1 MGDPR
6 RLLNELGDGEE
17 LERELL
23 ASIQRVDP
31 PGHAKAEA
39 WARLSAQIGAVA
51 LVSTV
56 HSSAAA
62 SAASSHAAT
71 SGVAVEGAKAAAG
84 TGLKSALAPAVLK
97 VVSAKL
103 VVGLAI
109 AGSVVGA
116 SAIWVH
122 ERAQRA
128 APAPSTQAATVVAPE
143 ADTNSAL
150 SAEPSSDES
159 ADNTSASE
167 RPPASTDTS
176 ARPSSEQ
183 RRRDQLSAESSLL
196 TQARAELRR
205 GDVRGAQQLLR
216 RLRVE
221 FPNGVLGQE
230 REVLAIEVL
239 AASGNAA
246 AAKRRAEKFIAA
258 HPESPHS
265 AQLSRFTD
273 TP

>member
-1 MGDPR
+1 
-6 RLLNELGDGEE
+6 LLNELGDGEE
-17 LERELL
+17 LERDLL

-62 SAASSHAAT
+62 SAASSNAAA
-71 SGVAVEGAKAAAG
+71 SGAAVQGAKAAAG
-84 TGLKSALAPAVLK
+84 GGLKSALAPALLK
-97 VVSAKL
+97 VLSAKAI
-103 VVGLAI
+103 VGFALAGT
-109 AGSVVGA
+109 AVGA

-122 ERAQRA
+122 ERAHHA
-128 APAPSTQAATVVAPE
+128 APVPIMAQTASPLSATPS
-143 ADTNSAL
+143 ADMNSAL
-150 SAEPSSDES
+150 PTEPSNDDSAETPDLGASD
-159 ADNTSASE
+159 T
-167 RPPASTDTS
+167 PPASTDNA

-183 RRRDQLSAESSLL
+183 RRRDQLSAESALL

-221 FPNGVLGQE
+221 FPKGVLGQE